1 MNEPTYTV
9 EGVLASGV
17 EMDRFIHDLCFYK
30 LDNLTGGAFRE
41 VRLCYGRRGVL
52 LLSRHTGHS
61 DCSILITSAPDGG
74 FRRGCTDSRAY
85 GNPMPTAADGNPLV
99 SVWQRGAWTKEGPWV
114 QTIKEVVEEA
124 IYRLEVARETA
135 RKEKEREQRKKAE
148 TAAEQEQAL
157 RDAWTI

>member
-1 MNEPTYTV
+1 MSDQVFTV

-17 EMDRFIHDLCFYK
+17 EMDKFIHVLCAYK

-52 LLSRHTGHS
+52 LLSRHSGNS
-61 DCSILITSAPDGG
+61 DCSILITSAPDVG

-85 GNPMPTAADGNPLV
+85 GNPMPTAADGNALV

-124 IYRLEVARETA
+124 ISRLESARETE
-135 RKEKEREQRKKAE
+135 RKEKEREQRTKAE
-148 TAAEQEQAL
+148 TASEQQQAL
-157 RDAWTI
+157 VDAWTI